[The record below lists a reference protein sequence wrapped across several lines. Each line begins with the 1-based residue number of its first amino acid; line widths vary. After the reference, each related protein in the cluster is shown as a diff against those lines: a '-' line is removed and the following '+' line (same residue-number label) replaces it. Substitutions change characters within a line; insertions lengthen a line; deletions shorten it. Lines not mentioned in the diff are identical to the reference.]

1 MKKKQ
6 IIAIIL
12 VFLWMGIIF
21 YFSHQHGEK
30 SGNTSK
36 TFATTIVNIL
46 DFNNNLEQVRK
57 DEIINKIEP
66 IIRKIAHYTIY
77 TIGGILLANNF
88 YQFMKDE
95 KKIIMASSIVGIFY
109 SITDEIHQIFISNR
123 AGRCID
129 VLIDSLGIFTG
140 ITVFLLFIKILQLI
154 IGKYKTK
161 KGGRINWI

>member
-1 MKKKQ
+1 M
-6 IIAIIL
+6 
-12 VFLWMGIIF
+12 
-21 YFSHQHGEK
+21 
-30 SGNTSK
+30 
-36 TFATTIVNIL
+36 
-46 DFNNNLEQVRK
+46 
-57 DEIINKIEP
+57 
-66 IIRKIAHYTIY
+66 
-77 TIGGILLANNF
+77 
-88 YQFMKDE
+88 
-95 KKIIMASSIVGIFY
+95 FY